1 MQIYC
6 NTFLKVLVSISW
18 TLDQILFRSPQ
29 HFRTETALFFHA
41 TNLSLLHR
49 PRQASSVSGHLL
61 HQAGRRGWASR
72 WRTHRAV
79 ALDLFKKKAP
89 QSWAYG
95 KKNIFDHDNLSLSTI
110 PKPTTNCACEFD
122 LKKKHD
128 GSMEPCSYLKSH
140 VDFYMQGMLHAMAP
154 WPAIKT
160 RTVSDSWPIFHV
172 GESLTRQYLVNNGR
186 HIPHTL
192 CEQLIAYRNVNKHLS
207 MSIIFILTEELA
219 AAKRLPYIPPS
230 AARPSGSVKAKSASS
245 GDGLKHK
252 RQVRCMYLTCSTG

>member
-79 ALDLFKKKAP
+79 ALDLF
-89 QSWAYG
+89 
-95 KKNIFDHDNLSLSTI
+95 N
-110 PKPTTNCACEFD
+110 
-122 LKKKHD
+122 
-128 GSMEPCSYLKSH
+128 
-140 VDFYMQGMLHAMAP
+140 AMAP

>member
-1 MQIYC
+1 
-6 NTFLKVLVSISW
+6 
-18 TLDQILFRSPQ
+18 
-29 HFRTETALFFHA
+29 
-41 TNLSLLHR
+41 
-49 PRQASSVSGHLL
+49 
-61 HQAGRRGWASR
+61 
-72 WRTHRAV
+72 
-79 ALDLFKKKAP
+79 
-89 QSWAYG
+89 
-95 KKNIFDHDNLSLSTI
+95 
-110 PKPTTNCACEFD
+110 
-122 LKKKHD
+122 
-128 GSMEPCSYLKSH
+128 MEPCSYLKSH

-252 RQVRCMYLTCSTG
+252 RQVHVSHLLDRLSGWWTQGAHKQGKPWKTNHLEVPKVDQNGGCWSPRTMANKINNIRLKWTCWKPTKGSSTRASRVSEAIGTLDAPRTMNICNRPGNLRQSLQKTKCGISPFFGC